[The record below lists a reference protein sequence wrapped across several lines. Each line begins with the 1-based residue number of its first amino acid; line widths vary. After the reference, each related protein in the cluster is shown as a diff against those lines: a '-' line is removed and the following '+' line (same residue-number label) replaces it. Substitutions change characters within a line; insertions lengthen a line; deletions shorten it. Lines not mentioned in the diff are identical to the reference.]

1 MKDLELLSALVKSLA
16 RDKEEQKAAVGL
28 LLSLCGDAGVRRRIG
43 RIQGCI
49 VMLVAISNSDDEE
62 ASNDATTLLNLLSC
76 NTQYALHM
84 AEAGYFKPLI
94 KYLKQGTHLFF
105 FMHNFSIYYSD
116 RSMLKFR
123 ILINFL

>member
-16 RDKEEQKAAVGL
+16 RDKEEQKAAVGI

-43 RIQGCI
+43 KIQGCI

-94 KYLKQGTHLFF
+94 KYLKQGTFPF
-105 FMHNFSIYYSD
+105 TA
-116 RSMLKFR
+116 
-123 ILINFL
+123 LIEARLTSEFL